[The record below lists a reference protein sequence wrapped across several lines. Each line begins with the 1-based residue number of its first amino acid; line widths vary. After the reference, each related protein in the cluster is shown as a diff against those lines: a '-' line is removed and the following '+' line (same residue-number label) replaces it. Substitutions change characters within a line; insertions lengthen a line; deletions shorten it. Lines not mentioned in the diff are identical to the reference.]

1 VAQVAVVLIAALA
14 AQLVLEHQVK
24 VIMVQQQ
31 HQVLAVAAEPAAQLQ
46 LLLVVMPVVLVE

>member
-1 VAQVAVVLIAALA
+1 VAAALIAAQA

-31 HQVLAVAAEPAAQLQ
+31 HQVLAVVVEPAAQLQ
-46 LLLVVMPVVLVE
+46 LLLVMMPVALAE